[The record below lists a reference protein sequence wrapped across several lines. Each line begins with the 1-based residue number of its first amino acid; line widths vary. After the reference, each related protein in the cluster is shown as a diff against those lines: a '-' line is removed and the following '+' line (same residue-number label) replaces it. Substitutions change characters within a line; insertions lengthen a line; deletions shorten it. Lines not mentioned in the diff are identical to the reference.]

1 LFFTYAVPQPDPIRA
16 NFAVVQP
23 KGDLA
28 NGSILAKPSGGNPPY
43 RYRWGNNA
51 TTDNLSNIPKG
62 TYFLTITD
70 SKNCQSGESVLVMST
85 ATLDFTLVE
94 AARVFPNPTQDVLQ
108 VELQL
113 KESLPLELELLDL
126 TGRVVWRRKLGQQL
140 RVNERIGLQEL
151 PSGTYLLRVNSE
163 KRFLYQE
170 FIAKLNN

>member
-1 LFFTYAVPQPDPIRA
+1 LFFTYTVPQPDPIRA

-28 NGSILAKPSGGNPPY
+28 NGSILAKPSGGTPPY
-43 RYRWGNNA
+43 RYRWANNA

-126 TGRVVWRRKLGQQL
+126 TGRVVWRRKLGPQL
-140 RVNERIGLQEL
+140 RVNERINLQDF
-151 PSGTYLLRVNSE
+151 SAGTYLLRVKNVG
-163 KRFLYQE
+163 RVLYVE
-170 FIAKLNN
+170 RIGNVKK